1 MLTLSTNKNI
11 TMSDQT
17 STTDLTVRRVRHPIK
32 VRLLQVRRTQLLSPH
47 QLLITLGGPD
57 LADFVTASFDNHV
70 KLMWAPDGLGVPELP
85 TVGPEGLQW
94 KPDAP
99 RPLMRDYTPRRFDA
113 QALELDIEFA
123 LHGDGPAANWA
134 RQAQPGQSLAV
145 GGPRGSFIV
154 PVGFDW
160 HLLVGDDSALP
171 AIARRLEELPAG
183 KKAIVVLA
191 LDPADRRA
199 LTTLADLTL
208 VWVDAPE
215 DLPAA
220 VKALQLPAG
229 EGHAWASG
237 EAHAMAEVRKL
248 LVGQHGLDKSRM
260 RTSAYWKQGQAD
272 HHEAL
277 DA

>member
-1 MLTLSTNKNI
+1 MPDKISPA
-11 TMSDQT
+11 
-17 STTDLTVRRVRHPIK
+17 DLTVQRVRHPVK
-32 VRLLQVRRTQLLSPH
+32 MRRLQVRRTQLLSPN
-47 QLLITLGGPD
+47 QLLVTLGGAD

-70 KLMWAPDGLGVPELP
+70 KLMWAPDGLNEPELP
-85 TVGPEGLQW
+85 PMGPDGPQW
-94 KPDAP
+94 APGAP

-134 RQAQPGQSLAV
+134 RQAQPGQTLVV

-154 PVGFDW
+154 PLGFDW

-183 KKAIVVLA
+183 AQVTVVLA
-191 LDPADRRA
+191 LDKADRRA
-199 LTTLADLTL
+199 LDTRADLTL
-208 VWVDAPE
+208 VWVDDPA

-220 VKALQLPAG
+220 VQAVRLPEG
-229 EGHAWASG
+229 EGHAWAAG
-237 EAHAMAEVRKL
+237 EAQAIAEVRKV
-248 LVGQHGLDKSRM
+248 LVGHHGLDKARV
-260 RTSAYWKQGQAD
+260 RASAYWKRGQAD
-272 HHEAL
+272 HHESL